1 MGWLFM
7 IFETGL
13 YCYCENTW
21 RDTWKGMSGAY
32 YYENEAWHTKT
43 ESPNGKGLMRVVR
56 REAYGEES
64 IYIGGQVKREHGG
77 KGGGIL
83 LLQTT
88 FTRTSSFFFLLS
100 SFFKTL
106 YPLFFML
113 IFFWFFLF
121 SFLLMTCFI
130 GRLHI
135 ALDMRGRRRKTNR

>member
-1 MGWLFM
+1 MAWLFM

-21 RDTWKGMSGAY
+21 RGTWKGMSGAY

-64 IYIGGQVKREHGG
+64 IYLGGQVKREHGG
-77 KGGGIL
+77 RGGGIL

-88 FTRTSSFFFLLS
+88 FTRTSSFFFFLLS

-113 IFFWFFLF
+113 KFFFWFFFGFLF
-121 SFLLMTCFI
+121 CSWPVLLGDYT
-130 GRLHI
+130 
-135 ALDMRGRRRKTNR
+135 